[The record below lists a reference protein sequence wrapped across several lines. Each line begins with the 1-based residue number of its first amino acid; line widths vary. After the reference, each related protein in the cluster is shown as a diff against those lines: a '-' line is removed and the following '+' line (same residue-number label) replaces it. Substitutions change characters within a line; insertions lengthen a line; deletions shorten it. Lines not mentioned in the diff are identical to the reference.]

1 MSWISRGLE
10 GVLEVGL
17 QRRFPGRTPPFVP
30 DRVRRIL
37 VVRNDNIGDVLC
49 TTPALRA
56 LRRAF
61 PQAHLAILVA
71 EHCRAAVEWNPDLN
85 EVLTYTK
92 AKHHHGLL
100 GLAAL
105 CNLMRL
111 IRELRARRFDLAIGM
126 RRPFSRSNAWL
137 TYASGAPWRLGYS
150 APASHPFRFF
160 LNLGRGPGAMATHEV
175 DGCLELLAS
184 IGVSEAGHASTLIP
198 DRDAVAGIRERL
210 CAESAGE
217 RGSLALVHISN
228 RREASRW
235 PLERF
240 AQAADHL
247 HERLGLTILLS
258 WSPGDERNPLFP
270 GDDGKAEKVARCM
283 RARPVLLR
291 TPELRELIAAV
302 SLCDFVLSTDGG
314 LMHMAAA
321 LEVPQVVLFGKT
333 DPLHWAPVSERAVWL
348 RRDGRADRI
357 SVEEVVS
364 AAAGVLARWRR
375 VPRPG
380 SQALRQSG
388 TQEEPE
394 CRSARVPECL
404 SAPDRREFP
413 CSPPCRAM

>member
-1 MSWISRGLE
+1 M
-10 GVLEVGL
+10 EVGL

-30 DRVRRIL
+30 DRVQRIL
-37 VVRNDNIGDVLC
+37 VVRKDNIGDVLC

-56 LRRAF
+56 LRCAF

-71 EHCRAAVEWNPDLN
+71 EHCRAAVEWNPDLS
-85 EVLTYTK
+85 EILTYTK
-92 AKHHHGLL
+92 AKHRHGLL

-105 CNLMRL
+105 CNLMRV
-111 IRELRARRFDLAIGM
+111 IRELRARRFDLAIVMG
-126 RRPFSRSNAWL
+126 RPCSRSGAWL
-137 TYASGAPWRLGYS
+137 AYASRAVWRLGY
-150 APASHPFRFF
+150 ATPALQPFPFF
-160 LNLGRGPGAMATHEV
+160 VNLGCDPGAMTSHEV

-184 IGVSEAGHASTLIP
+184 IGIPGAGRALTLIP
-198 DRDAVAGIRERL
+198 DPEAVVGILERL
-210 CAESAGE
+210 HMESVVD
-217 RGSLALVHISN
+217 RGGLALVHISN

-247 HERLGLTILLS
+247 QERLGLTILLS
-258 WSPGDERNPLFP
+258 WSPGDESNPLFP

-291 TPELRELIAAV
+291 TPELRELIAAL

-321 LEVPQVVLFGKT
+321 LEIPQVVLFGKT
-333 DPLHWAPVSERAVWL
+333 GPAQWAPVSDRAVWL

-394 CRSARVPECL
+394 CP
-404 SAPDRREFP
+404 
-413 CSPPCRAM
+413 SPMASRGP

>member
-1 MSWISRGLE
+1 MCLE
-10 GVLEVGL
+10 WVLEVGL
-17 QRRFPGRTPPFVP
+17 QRRRPGAVPPFAP
-30 DRVRRIL
+30 ERVRRIL

-56 LRRAF
+56 LRRAW
-61 PQAHLAILVA
+61 PAAHLAILVT
-71 EHCRAAVEWNPDLN
+71 EHCREAVERNPDVD
-85 EVLTYTK
+85 EILTYVK
-92 AKHHHGLL
+92 AKHHGGVL

-105 CNLMRL
+105 GNLTRV
-111 IRELRARRFDLAIGM
+111 IRDLRRRRFDLAIAM
-126 RRPFSRSNAWL
+126 RRPFSRTNAWL
-137 TYASGAPWRLGYS
+137 AYASGAPWRVGYL
-150 APASHPFRFF
+150 APSSHPFRFF
-160 LNLGRGPGAMATHEV
+160 VNLGREAGARLSHEV
-175 DGCLELLAS
+175 DACLELLAA
-184 IGVSEAGHASTLIP
+184 IGVPSAGRALTLIP
-198 DRDAVAGIRERL
+198 DSGAVEEARRRLEAAGVTRRDR
-210 CAESAGE
+210 
-217 RGSLALVHISN
+217 LALVHISS

-258 WSPGDERNPLFP
+258 WSPGDASNPLFP
-270 GDDGKAEKVARCM
+270 GDDGKADEVVRCM

-291 TPELRELIAAV
+291 TPGLRELIAAL

-314 LMHMAAA
+314 LMHIAAA
-321 LEVPQVVLFGKT
+321 LEIPQVVLLGKT
-333 DPLHWAPVSERAVWL
+333 GPAQWAPVSDRAVWL
-348 RRDGRADRI
+348 RRDGRTDRI

-394 CRSARVPECL
+394 RQSAGAPEC
-404 SAPDRREFP
+404 P
-413 CSPPCRAM
+413 SPMASRGP